1 MISIYT
7 TGFNLEKINI
17 NFDEVFS
24 NWLVYA
30 NEIVLS
36 TFQDEIKTTVEII
49 SKSKFY
55 DSKKIKVVALT
66 VDIENDVY
74 WEGKLKNFALENC
87 TNSVVLQCDLDERV
101 SGDPKQFEVCR
112 RSILDHDF
120 SCSVMLPTMDLYE
133 DLDHY
138 INLGKKWYLHTK
150 KGTFRGSVNWARK
163 EDGSLDPEKSDTCEL
178 IDAKGNLIPCIANV
192 EYSSNDY
199 PKIIHLGYLDLD
211 KKNCVNEFW
220 GKIWNHRSSGS
231 FDPEYKMEKVT
242 SGDPRKKKH
251 NLSKPLWPTL

>member
-36 TFQDEIKTTVEII
+36 TFQDEIKTTVDII
-49 SKSKFY
+49 SESKFY
-55 DSKKIKVVALT
+55 DPEKIKVVGFT

-74 WEGKLKNFALENC
+74 WEGKLKNLALENC
-87 TNSVVLQCDLDERV
+87 TNSVVLQCDLDERGA
-101 SGDPKQFEVCR
+101 GDPKHFEVCR

-138 INLGKKWYLHTK
+138 INLGKKW
-150 KGTFRGSVNWARK
+150 
-163 EDGSLDPEKSDTCEL
+163 
-178 IDAKGNLIPCIANV
+178 
-192 EYSSNDY
+192 
-199 PKIIHLGYLDLD
+199 
-211 KKNCVNEFW
+211 
-220 GKIWNHRSSGS
+220 
-231 FDPEYKMEKVT
+231 
-242 SGDPRKKKH
+242 
-251 NLSKPLWPTL
+251 